1 MTAPHAERP
10 HEPKHHEP
18 DYVRAVDDLT
28 ERFAGRISRDDVQ
41 AAIDE
46 ARSQIEP
53 QSTVHDFLELLVE
66 RRAREILLARS
77 TSGSETSER
86 V

>member
-1 MTAPHAERP
+1 MTTPHAER
-10 HEPKHHEP
+10 HHEP
-18 DYVRAVDDLT
+18 DYARAVDDLT
-28 ERFAGRISRDDVQ
+28 ERFAGGVSREDVQ

-66 RRAREILLARS
+66 RRAREMLLARS
-77 TSGSETSER
+77 RAGAGSSEL